1 MINIKALNR
10 SIVSSSTLR
19 HVYNDEGVVSI
30 SCVGFNKELYIYV
43 VKDDKGNKYTL
54 YSPKFKGGD

>member
-1 MINIKALNR
+1 MINLKALNR
-10 SIVSSSTLR
+10 SIVSSSTLH

-43 VKDDKGNKYTL
+43 VKDVKGNKYTL
-54 YSPKFKGGD
+54 YSPKFKEGD

>member
-1 MINIKALNR
+1 MINLKALNR
-10 SIVSSSTLR
+10 SIVTSSTLH

-43 VKDDKGNKYTL
+43 VKDIKGNINTL
-54 YSPKFKGGD
+54 YSPKFKEGD